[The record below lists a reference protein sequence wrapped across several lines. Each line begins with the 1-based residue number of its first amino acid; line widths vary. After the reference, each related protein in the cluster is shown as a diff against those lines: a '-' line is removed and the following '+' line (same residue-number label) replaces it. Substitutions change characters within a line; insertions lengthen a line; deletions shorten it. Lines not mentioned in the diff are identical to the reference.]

1 MYTVSWQVPEQ
12 ILYLSL
18 EGEPQIQELKDL
30 NRQVLEMLEPFQKKV
45 NIVMNVIKLKPGYR
59 TSDHLRDTQRYMD
72 LPQID
77 HVFVVADNKLSRL
90 TMLLAFSLSRAH
102 FMLFDDLQKTM
113 DYVNRRGLGAAANG

>member
-18 EGEPQIQELKDL
+18 EGEPGIQELKEL
-30 NRQVLEMLEPFQKKV
+30 NRQVMEMLQPVQKKV

-72 LPQID
+72 LPQLEN
-77 HVFVVADNKLSRL
+77 VFVVADNKLSRL